1 VATKLAEKPP
11 SLSRFAQRL
20 FKFAREGWT
29 ALIFARFVN
38 KFTRLRENVTEEPLN
53 QDATSTG
60 RLFRMRFY
68 GLTIAASA
76 VVLGA
81 CAGGD
86 KGTADT
92 VGVATDTSAA
102 AATATPP
109 AATAPAATAPA
120 AGGMAM
126 APITGATQ
134 EVKMVGD
141 TKGYR
146 FEPANITVKAG
157 DGIKFTVVT
166 GGPHNVAF
174 DPATIP
180 ADSKGQLDANMG
192 PEKLGELSSALKMNP
207 GESVTIS
214 FGNIKPGKYPFHCT
228 PHLALGMKGEIT
240 VQ

>member
-1 VATKLAEKPP
+1 
-11 SLSRFAQRL
+11 
-20 FKFAREGWT
+20 
-29 ALIFARFVN
+29 
-38 KFTRLRENVTEEPLN
+38 
-53 QDATSTG
+53 
-60 RLFRMRFY
+60 MRYY
-68 GLTIAASA
+68 GLALAASA
-76 VVLGA
+76 VILGA

-102 AATATPP
+102 AATTTPP
-109 AATAPAATAPA
+109 AATAPAA
-120 AGGMAM
+120 AGAGAM
-126 APITGATQ
+126 APITGATH

-141 TKGYR
+141 AKGYR

-157 DGIKFTVVT
+157 DGIKFIVVT

-174 DPATIP
+174 DPATIQ
-180 ADSKGQLDANMG
+180 ADSKAQLDANMG
-192 PEKLGELSSALKMNP
+192 AGKMGELSSAMTMNP

-214 FGNIKPGKYPFHCT
+214 FANIKPGKYPFHCT